1 MAAKT
6 NNEKIIFGV
15 KIRFLR
21 QQAGYAFADFSK
33 KTGMSVSYLNEIEKG
48 KKYPKEDKIIMLA
61 QALEVSADMLKSSY
75 LPNQLKPVKELL
87 ESNFLNEL
95 PLDMFGINLSKV
107 VEIIA
112 NSPLKV
118 GAFISTLVE
127 IARNYSF
134 QEENFYFGALRSYL
148 EINNN
153 YFEHFEDSVIAFKK
167 ANSLVGPTVS
177 EKQLANILE
186 TKYGYTIVY
195 DGLDNHPELAEIRS
209 VYRDKDK
216 TLLLNSELESPQRAF
231 QFAKEIGFIYL
242 SLKERASTASIVSV
256 KSFEQTLSHFGAS
269 YFSAALIV
277 SRDDFADDMRALFAK
292 KEWNGDNLRK
302 ITKKYNA
309 THEVIIQ
316 RMTNILPKFLGL
328 KKIFIQRNFLNHES
342 GKVTIERELHIHEKH
357 RPHYSALGEHYCRRW
372 LSVNMLNRL
381 SDKEGSANS
390 QETIIDA
397 QISDYHNTEDKYLCM
412 SMAKSSKLRP
422 NKKVSITIG
431 IKIEEGIEEEIK
443 FINDPA
449 IKSKTVNITCERCP
463 IEDCTDRVKEPT
475 TILRKQKKKAIQIA
489 LDKIMNQ

>member
-15 KIRFLR
+15 KIRYLR

-48 KKYPKEDKIIMLA
+48 KKYPKEDKIVLLGD
-61 QALEVSADMLKSSY
+61 ALGVSAEMLKSSY

-112 NSPLKV
+112 NSPVKV

-153 YFEHFEDSVIAFKK
+153 YFEHFEQAVIDFK
-167 ANSLVGPTVS
+167 NEHQLSGPS
-177 EKQLANILE
+177 INEQQLAKILE
-186 TKYGYTIVY
+186 KEYGYTIIY
-195 DGLDNHPELAEIRS
+195 DGLDQYPELNEIRS
-209 VYRDKDK
+209 VYRAKDK
-216 TLLLNSELESPQRAF
+216 TLLLNSKLESPQRAF
-231 QFAKEIGFIYL
+231 QFAKEIGFKYL
-242 SLKERASTASIVSV
+242 KLSDRAWTASIISV

-269 YFSAALIV
+269 YFSAALMV
-277 SRDDFADDMRALFAK
+277 SRDDFTEDMRKMFAK
-292 KEWNGDNLRK
+292 EKWDSDHLRS
-302 ITKKYNA
+302 ITRKYNA

-316 RMTNILPKFLGL
+316 RMTNILPKFLNL
-328 KKIFIQRNFLNHES
+328 KKIFIQRNFLNQQT
-342 GKVTIERELHIHEKH
+342 GKVTIERELHIDEKH

-381 SDKEGSANS
+381 SDKEGAATS
-390 QETIIDA
+390 QQTLIDA
-397 QISDYHNTEDKYLCM
+397 QVSHYHNTDDTYLCM
-412 SMAKSSKLRP
+412 SMAKSSQLRP
-422 NKKVSITIG
+422 DKKVSITIG
-431 IKIEEGIEEEIK
+431 IKVDYALEEKIK
-443 FINDPA
+443 FLKDED
-449 IKSKTVNITCERCP
+449 IKHKNVNITCERCS
-463 IEDCTDRVKEPT
+463 IEDCAERVIEP
-475 TILRKQKKKAIQIA
+475 IALKRKDKKKAIQAA
-489 LDKIMNQ
+489 LDQIMNI